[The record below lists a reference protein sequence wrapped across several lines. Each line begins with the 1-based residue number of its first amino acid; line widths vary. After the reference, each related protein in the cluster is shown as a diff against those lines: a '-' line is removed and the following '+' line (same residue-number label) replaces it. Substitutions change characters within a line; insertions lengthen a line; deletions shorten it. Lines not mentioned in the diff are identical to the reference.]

1 MPNMQK
7 EERTVTVSYDQQ
19 AVTAV
24 LTAAADGL
32 TAAEL
37 AKILHW
43 PRTRTRKALFDL
55 EADGHVTHN
64 NRTWKYIK

>member
-1 MPNMQK
+1 M
-7 EERTVTVSYDQQ
+7 TISYDQQ

-24 LTAAADGL
+24 LTASADGL

-43 PRTRTRKALFDL
+43 PRTRTRKALFGL
-55 EADGHVTHN
+55 EADGHVTHS

>member
-1 MPNMQK
+1 M
-7 EERTVTVSYDQQ
+7 TVSYDRQ

-24 LTAAADGL
+24 LANAPDGL
-32 TAAEL
+32 TAAEI

-55 EADGHVTHN
+55 ETDGHAAHS
-64 NRTWKYIK
+64 NRTWRYIK

>member
-1 MPNMQK
+1 M
-7 EERTVTVSYDQQ
+7 TVSYDRQ

-43 PRTRTRKALFDL
+43 PRTRTRKALFEL
-55 EADGHVTHN
+55 EADGQAAHSD
-64 NRTWKYIK
+64 RTWKYIK

>member
-1 MPNMQK
+1 M
-7 EERTVTVSYDQQ
+7 TVSYDRQ

-37 AKILHW
+37 AKILRW

-55 EADGHVTHN
+55 EADGHVAHS

>member
-1 MPNMQK
+1 M
-7 EERTVTVSYDQQ
+7 TVSYDRQ

-24 LTAAADGL
+24 LTANTAGL

-55 EADGHVTHN
+55 ETDGHVAHS